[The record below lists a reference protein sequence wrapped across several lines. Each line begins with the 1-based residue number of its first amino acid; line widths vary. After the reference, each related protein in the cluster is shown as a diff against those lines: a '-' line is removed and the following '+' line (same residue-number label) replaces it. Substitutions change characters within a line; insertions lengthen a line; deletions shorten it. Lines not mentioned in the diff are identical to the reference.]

1 MNPKCIYWKQK
12 DKDEYNLSDEIL
24 GQELDDDFFFFFIF
38 GRHANYLANPNR
50 IIIRFK
56 RNVNNN
62 NISFGIIEIY
72 AILLED
78 VFDINN

>member
-24 GQELDDDFFFFFIF
+24 GQELDDDFFIF
-38 GRHANYLANPNR
+38 DRYERHANYLANPKR

-56 RNVNNN
+56 RNVLIPN
-62 NISFGIIEIY
+62 NIY
-72 AILLED
+72 YNT
-78 VFDINN
+78 NNLCNYYW

>member
-24 GQELDDDFFFFFIF
+24 GQELDDDFFIFDIF
-38 GRHANYLANPNR
+38 GRHANYLTNPNR

-62 NISFGIIEIY
+62 NISIW
-72 AILLED
+72 
-78 VFDINN
+78 NNRNICNFTWGCFRYK

>member
-1 MNPKCIYWKQK
+1 MIPKCIYWKQK

-24 GQELDDDFFFFFIF
+24 GQELDGNFFIF
-38 GRHANYLANPNR
+38 DRYGSHANYIANPNR

-56 RNVNNN
+56 RNVNN

-78 VFDINN
+78 VFDINS

>member
-1 MNPKCIYWKQK
+1 MNPKCVYWKQK

-24 GQELDDDFFFFFIF
+24 GQELDDDFFIF
-38 GRHANYLANPNR
+38 DRYERHANYLANPNR

-62 NISFGIIEIY
+62 ICFGIIEIY
-72 AILLED
+72 EILLED
-78 VFDINN
+78 VLDINS

>member
-24 GQELDDDFFFFFIF
+24 GQELDDDFFIF
-38 GRHANYLANPNR
+38 DIYGRHANYLANPNR

-62 NISFGIIEIY
+62 NISIW
-72 AILLED
+72 
-78 VFDINN
+78 NNRNICNFTWGCFRYK

>member
-24 GQELDDDFFFFFIF
+24 GQELDDDFFIF
-38 GRHANYLANPNR
+38 DIYGRHANYLANPNG

-62 NISFGIIEIY
+62 NISIW
-72 AILLED
+72 
-78 VFDINN
+78 NNRNICNFTWGCFRYK

>member
-1 MNPKCIYWKQK
+1 MNQKCIYWKQK
-12 DKDEYNLSDEIL
+12 DKDEYNLGDEIL
-24 GQELDDDFFFFFIF
+24 GQELDDDFFIF
-38 GRHANYLANPNR
+38 DRYERHANYLANPNR

-62 NISFGIIEIY
+62 ICFGIIEIY

>member
-24 GQELDDDFFFFFIF
+24 GQELDGNFFIF
-38 GRHANYLANPNR
+38 DRYERHANYLANPNR

-62 NISFGIIEIY
+62 ISFGIIENKCNFTWGCFRY
-72 AILLED
+72 K
-78 VFDINN
+78 

>member
-1 MNPKCIYWKQK
+1 MNPKCLYWKQK
-12 DKDEYNLSDEIL
+12 DKDEYNLGDEIL
-24 GQELDDDFFFFFIF
+24 GQELDDDFFIF
-38 GRHANYLANPNR
+38 DRYERHVNYLANPNR

-62 NISFGIIEIY
+62 ISFGIIEIY
-72 AILLED
+72 AILLEN

>member
-24 GQELDDDFFFFFIF
+24 GQELDDDFFIF
-38 GRHANYLANPNR
+38 DIYGRHANYLANPNR

-62 NISFGIIEIY
+62 NISIW
-72 AILLED
+72 
-78 VFDINN
+78 NNRNRYNLTWGSFRYK

>member
-12 DKDEYNLSDEIL
+12 GKDEYNLSDEIL
-24 GQELDDDFFFFFIF
+24 GQELDGNFFIF
-38 GRHANYLANPNR
+38 DRYGSHANYIANPNR

-56 RNVNNN
+56 RNVNN

>member
-1 MNPKCIYWKQK
+1 MNPKCLYWKQK
-12 DKDEYNLSDEIL
+12 DKDEYNLGDEIL
-24 GQELDDDFFFFFIF
+24 GQELDDGFFIF
-38 GRHANYLANPNR
+38 DRYERHANYLANPNR

-78 VFDINN
+78 VFDINS

>member
-24 GQELDDDFFFFFIF
+24 GQELDGNFFIF
-38 GRHANYLANPNR
+38 DRYGSHANYIAKPNR

-62 NISFGIIEIY
+62 NISIW
-72 AILLED
+72 
-78 VFDINN
+78 NNRNRYNLTWGSFRYK